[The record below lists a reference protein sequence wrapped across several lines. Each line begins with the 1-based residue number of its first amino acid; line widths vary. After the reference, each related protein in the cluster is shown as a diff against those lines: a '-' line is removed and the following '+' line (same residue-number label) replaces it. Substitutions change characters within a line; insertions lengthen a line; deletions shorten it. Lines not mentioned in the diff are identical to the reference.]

1 MAMNL
6 TTWLLAFPVLGF
18 ATGLRTMT
26 PMAILCW
33 FAYFK
38 ALPLDG
44 TWGFWA
50 ANLISAIIFTVLAVG
65 ELIGDKL
72 PRTPDRTDVV
82 PLLARLFFGA
92 LVGGLAAV
100 GAAGSQFEGILLS
113 LIGAAAGTFV
123 GFMFRRFFAHH
134 HGNDLP
140 VALGEDAIAILF
152 ALLSLRMIAT
162 T

>member
-26 PMAILCW
+26 PIAVLCW

-38 ALPLDG
+38 FLSLDG

-50 ANLISAIIFTVLAVG
+50 ASLISAIIFTVLAVG

-72 PRTPDRTDVV
+72 PKTPNRTDVG
-82 PLLARLFFGA
+82 PLLARLFFGG

-113 LIGAAAGTFV
+113 VLGAAAGTFV
-123 GFMFRRFFAHH
+123 GFMLRRFFTHH

-140 VALGEDAIAILF
+140 VALGEDGIAILF
-152 ALLSLRMIAT
+152 AFLSLRMIAGA
-162 T
+162 

>member
-1 MAMNL
+1 MAITL

-26 PMAILCW
+26 PIAVLCW

-50 ANLISAIIFTVLAVG
+50 ASLVSAIVFTVLAVG

-72 PRTPDRTDVV
+72 PRTPDRTDVA
-82 PLLARLFFGA
+82 PLLARLFFGG
-92 LVGGLAAV
+92 LVGGLAAT
-100 GAAGSQFEGILLS
+100 GAAGPPLEGVLIS
-113 LIGAAAGTFV
+113 AIGAAAGTFV
-123 GFMFRRFFAHH
+123 GFMLRRFFAQQ
-134 HGNDLP
+134 HGSDLP
-140 VALGEDAIAILF
+140 VALGEDGIAILF
-152 ALLSLRMIAT
+152 ALLSLRMIAGS
-162 T
+162 